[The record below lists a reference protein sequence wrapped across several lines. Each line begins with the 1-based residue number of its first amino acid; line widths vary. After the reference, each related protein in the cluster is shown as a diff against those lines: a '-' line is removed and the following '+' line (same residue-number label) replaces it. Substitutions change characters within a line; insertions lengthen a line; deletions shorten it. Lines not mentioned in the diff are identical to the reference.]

1 MACGP
6 GRFYHARY
14 SGAAGVGRRRPCG
27 GGGRRTATDGVQVW
41 RGRVPR
47 RHVAHGEEPQPLFL
61 QVPGGE
67 SVALLPLVRGGNAT
81 GICSSSLFK
90 FALFQNRR
98 TTHLLPYPITLLQ
111 LLGSS
116 TPSLQRSISLAE
128 SSGVCVS
135 NRELSPSHARVQE
148 CGFFQWCDAAPMPA
162 AAATDNGQDAPALD
176 CSCGRG
182 PCSVLTA
189 NTAANPGRKFYKCP
203 GVRAAFPSSLI
214 IPRGERVHQ
223 HTTARYGERRNLSSG
238 RFWSSS

>member
-1 MACGP
+1 VGTTVAHVTTLVGPPSRFNGRGSAATNARCARVAQSAYALRGAGVRAAITRLTRRWCDVTPARQLKRTHQPGDHMACGP

-14 SGAAGVGRRRPCG
+14 SGAAGVGRRRSCG

-67 SVALLPLVRGGNAT
+67 SVALLPLVRGGDAT

-135 NRELSPSHARVQE
+135 NRELS
-148 CGFFQWCDAAPMPA
+148 
-162 AAATDNGQDAPALD
+162 L
-176 CSCGRG
+176 
-182 PCSVLTA
+182 LTRTRA
-189 NTAANPGRKFYKCP
+189 
-203 GVRAAFPSSLI
+203 GVRVLPM
-214 IPRGERVHQ
+214 V
-223 HTTARYGERRNLSSG
+223 
-238 RFWSSS
+238 